1 MATPSLRLR
10 ERVRARI
17 RAKHYSLQT
26 EKTYLNWIRRFVEF
40 HDFRLPSEMGGP
52 EVEDFLTALAT
63 RSRVAAST
71 QNQALA
77 AILFLYREVLEI
89 ELPWMTSVVRAKR
102 PEHLPVVLSR
112 GEVARVL
119 RLMSGTP
126 KVLASLMYGSGLRV
140 SEVLRLRVKDIDLAY
155 KQITVRDG
163 KGQKDRI
170 TMLPESLIDPLS
182 EHLTRA
188 RKLYDADRYN
198 RRPGVTLPYALAQK
212 YPAAAQSWA
221 WYWVFPARSLCRD
234 PYGPGFVRYHAHVK
248 HIQRAVRQAMADAAI
263 TKPASCHTFRHC
275 FATHYDRKRLRHSH
289 RARTV
294 RSC

>member
-102 PEHLPVVLSR
+102 PEHLPVVLTR

-140 SEVLRLRVKDIDLAY
+140 SEALRLRVKDIDLAY

-163 KGQKDRI
+163 KGRKGRI

-188 RKLYDADRYN
+188 
-198 RRPGVTLPYALAQK
+198 
-212 YPAAAQSWA
+212 QSWP

-248 HIQRAVRQAMADAAI
+248 HIQRAVRKAMADAAI

-275 FATHYDRKRLRHSH
+275 FATHLIENGYDI
-289 RARTV
+289 RTV
-294 RSC
+294 QELLGHADVKTTMIYTHVLNKGGRGVRSPLD